1 MNQYHVYILL
11 CRDGS
16 YYTGITNNIERRI
29 IEHEYG
35 EDPKWYTFKRRPLKL
50 VFNEIFSDVN
60 QAIAF
65 EKQVKGWKRAKKE
78 AIIAGRWDLLPE
90 LSRSSSAQNGS
101 TGSPW
106 QSQPC
111 QSEPV
116 EDLSKGLVVRQT
128 HHDIVH
134 DVSLSLSKTYQRG

>member
-16 YYTGITNNIERRI
+16 YYTGITNNIEKRI

-35 EDPKWYTFKRRPLKL
+35 EDPKCYTFKRRPLKL

-101 TGSPW
+101 TG
-106 QSQPC
+106 
-111 QSEPV
+111 
-116 EDLSKGLVVRQT
+116 
-128 HHDIVH
+128 HHD
-134 DVSLSLSKTYQRG
+134 SLNMSV